1 MDDAVTFHWPGEP
14 RNVPNHFP
22 EFIVNS
28 LTIQC
33 LAQEVC
39 TWLSDGVPL
48 HHLRMALGD
57 AEQGACGAFGMAVD
71 LVAGRHRHGLPRDA
85 AATFVA
91 GRAES
96 GAGCNN

>member
-1 MDDAVTFHWPGEP
+1 MSNIQFPSGRIDDAMTFHWPGEP

-39 TWLSDGVPL
+39 I
-48 HHLRMALGD
+48 
-57 AEQGACGAFGMAVD
+57 Q
-71 LVAGRHRHGLPRDA
+71 AGRSQHVPA
-85 AATFVA
+85 KATVVFTSTDGKHQTTCEV
-91 GRAES
+91 EVTP
-96 GAGCNN
+96 